1 MRYYIIYNGQQH
13 GPLEKE
19 QLKDYNLNYDSDVWA
34 EGMPTWVKAS
44 TVAELKQYI
53 DSFNSSSAD
62 QDYYFMIINGQ
73 QCGPFAKNELK
84 SKGLLPTSHVWKTGM
99 NDWMPAA
106 EVPELQSLFQ
116 GQTPPPYM
124 GTAYVNHNQSQHQY
138 APGQEVYN
146 PQYQNIPHKDWLPWA
161 IVSTVLGFFCSCL
174 GSIFGIIAIIKAN
187 SANRLYREG
196 NYQQAEAENSSAK
209 TMTIIGFAITIIG
222 FIGNIIYYA
231 TLW

>member
-146 PQYQNIPHKDWLPWA
+146 PQYQNTPHKDWLPWA

-174 GSIFGIIAIIKAN
+174 ASIFGIIAIIKAN

-196 NYQQAEAENSSAK
+196 KYQQAKSENSSAK
-209 TMTIIGFAITIIG
+209 TMTIIGFANAIIG
-222 FIGNIIYYA
+222 IIVKIIYCA
-231 TLW
+231 TL

>member
-84 SKGLLPTSHVWKTGM
+84 SKGLLPTTHVWKTGM
-99 NDWMPAA
+99 SDWMPAA
-106 EVPELQSLFQ
+106 QVPELQSLFQ
-116 GQTPPPYM
+116 GQTPPPFM
-124 GTAYVNHNQSQHQY
+124 GVTPSTPQPQY
-138 APGQEVYN
+138 APGMNYDG
-146 PQYQNIPHKDWLPWA
+146 PAQNVPHTDWLPWA
-161 IVSTVLGFFCSCL
+161 IVSTVLGLCTCL